1 MCLEKIKRPQI
12 QNIEKQLFCNLV
24 IFGLFLFLIHQAIM
38 NEWRW
43 VVSKFRIANAVSNER
58 FVDNYNEIQ
67 TFWWMKYFNFPDND
81 VSQFIRHLSSII
93 YIDRL

>member
-1 MCLEKIKRPQI
+1 MYLEKIKRPQI
-12 QNIEKQLFCNLV
+12 QNIEKQRF
-24 IFGLFLFLIHQAIM
+24 LFLFLTRLHPTDIM

-43 VVSKFRIANAVSNER
+43 VVSKFRISKAVSNER